1 MHQHSEFYDLFSGY
15 FWLIFPI
22 GVGIIVMLGTWLNH
36 RRALSALEA
45 IQAYATQGK
54 EPPPELLALIQ
65 PKRRE
70 HNPTER
76 ARNMT
81 LVGFILLAM
90 SASFV
95 VMAAFMGGDM
105 QQRGGMYFVVVM
117 FAGVAVA
124 FFITAWTTRRDAAR
138 DTGHDT
144 GRADH
149 R

>member
-1 MHQHSEFYDLFSGY
+1 MQQHSEFYQLFEGY

-22 GVGIIVMLGTWLNH
+22 GVGIIAMLGVWLHH

-45 IQAYATQGK
+45 VRFYATQGK

-70 HNPTER
+70 QNPVER
-76 ARNMT
+76 AQKMT

-90 SASFV
+90 AASFV
-95 VMAAFMGGDM
+95 VLAITQGGDM
-105 QQRGGMYFVVVM
+105 RQQGGIYFVAVM
-117 FAGVAVA
+117 FVGVAVA
-124 FFITAWTTRRDAAR
+124 FFITAWITRRDA
-138 DTGHDT
+138 

>member
-1 MHQHSEFYDLFSGY
+1 MHQHSEFYDLFSSY

-22 GVGIIVMLGTWLNH
+22 GVGIIVMLGTWLHH

-45 IQAYATQGK
+45 IQSYATLGK
-54 EPPPELLALIQ
+54 EPPPELLAMIQ

-70 HNPTER
+70 QNPTER

-95 VMAAFMGGDM
+95 VMTAFMGGDM
-105 QQRGGMYFVVVM
+105 QQRGSMYFVVVM

-124 FFITAWTTRRDAAR
+124 FFINAWMTRRDAAR
-138 DTGHDT
+138 DAGQ
-144 GRADH
+144 ADH